1 MPTQVEIP
9 DDFFTLDDK
18 EKLKELFEVKRD
30 QDFRKA
36 LNGVVLAGLE
46 EYRDMFLG
54 DGLPMRADDIRQFR
68 LLYLIKHH
76 FEHRIPNELEVSTM
90 FQIPETRAR
99 NLIRYVLAR
108 FRNIIEQ
115 EILNT
120 IETTLKGIRTSK
132 RPNLSLVY
140 IGADNIVEEIN
151 RIISLAG
158 SEYRLLTKEQPG
170 SHSYEISMDSL
181 DKVKNYI
188 TKYKKPEP
196 DAKLQSKKV

>member
-1 MPTQVEIP
+1 MPTQIEIP
-9 DDFFTLDDK
+9 DDFFDANEK
-18 EKLKELFEVKRD
+18 EKLKELFEVQKEA
-30 QDFRKA
+30 DFRRA

-54 DGLPMRADDIRQFR
+54 DGMPMRADDMRQFR

-90 FQIPETRAR
+90 FQIPESRAR

-108 FRNIIEQ
+108 FRYMIEQ

-120 IETTLKGIRTSK
+120 VDMIVKACTASS
-132 RPNLSLVY
+132 RPDTRLMY
-140 IGADNIVEEIN
+140 IGADNMVEEIN

-158 SEYRLLTKEQPG
+158 LEFHLLTRIQPG
-170 SHSYEISMDSL
+170 SRQYEISLDSL
-181 DKVKNYI
+181 DEVRKYI
-188 TKYKKPEP
+188 IKYKKAQPTIKSQT
-196 DAKLQSKKV
+196 AKT